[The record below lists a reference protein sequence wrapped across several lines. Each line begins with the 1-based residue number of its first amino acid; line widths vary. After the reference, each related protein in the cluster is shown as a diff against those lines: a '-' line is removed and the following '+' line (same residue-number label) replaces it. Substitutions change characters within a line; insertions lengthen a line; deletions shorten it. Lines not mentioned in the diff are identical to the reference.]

1 MAKLVEEL
9 QYECLNNSIPCSQL
23 LLKAYASARRLNNVE
38 MAEFCKNEIDGY
50 LDNSEHIPSFR
61 TIEISLWAYNG
72 VNWNSVVVPCNSY
85 LTKHN
90 VTQSVKELEAL
101 CFQGKNYFSVKLSTE
116 QVDFLRKACRNL
128 RISDGQKRIAA
139 YKFEG
144 IISKV
149 RKIILDWVLKLNKD
163 DILEEKGD
171 LADENNKTP
180 ITTVI
185 NINAPIN
192 GANIAGNMVNSHA
205 IINNNGK
212 IDFESLKQLVEQIK
226 NELAKEQNDDSEK
239 VVALKEKVVLLEQSI
254 ENRDEGSVIDILK
267 NIAMGAVSSGIW
279 SVGTTVSSYISSI
292 MG

>member
-1 MAKLVEEL
+1 MSKLVEEL

-23 LLKAYASARRLNNVE
+23 LLKAYATARKLNNVE

-50 LDNSEHIPSFR
+50 PDNSEHIPSFR

-163 DILEEKGD
+163 DILEEKGN

-239 VVALKEKVVLLEQSI
+239 VVALKEKVESLEQSI
-254 ENRDEGSVIDILK
+254 EKRDEGSVVDTLK
-267 NIAMGAVSSGIW
+267 NIATGAISSGIW
-279 SVGTTVSSYISSI
+279 SVGSMVSSYISSI